1 MTVTLP
7 SYAAVI
13 TPEPRVEMPELEFDW
28 TLPSGLPAE
37 PERPA
42 HLHLVVDEE
51 ELDTDLPDPASWTA
65 MIAMSLLEALSGE
78 RPVGQLNRWL
88 AKEIFDELSGRVDAA
103 RRHPAGKLRVVAKR
117 KVTGVR
123 VCHVRSGVV
132 ESVAVVNGA
141 QRARSV
147 AVRLEAV
154 KGRWLATAIHL
165 L

>member
-7 SYAAVI
+7 SYAS
-13 TPEPRVEMPELEFDW
+13 TQHLEPSVSMPELEFEW

-37 PERPA
+37 PPRPT
-42 HLHLVVDEE
+42 HLHLVANDLDEDLE
-51 ELDTDLPDPASWTA
+51 LPDPASWTA

-88 AKEIFDELSGRVDAA
+88 AKGIFEDLCARVDSA
-103 RRHPAGKLRVVAKR
+103 RRHPAGKLRVVAQR
-117 KVTGVR
+117 KVSSVR
-123 VCHVRSGVV
+123 VCHVRPGVV
-132 ESVAVVNGA
+132 ESCAVVNGT

-154 KGRWLATAIHL
+154 KGRWLATAINL
-165 L
+165 I